1 MAITLSNLNFKDS
14 SNNSWASLLDLVYP
28 VGSLYISRES
38 TSPAALFGGGW
49 FQLSDV
55 LIAAEGPNM
64 GDVNTGGDTSP
75 SGSFYIG
82 VNNLPSHSHA
92 VTIQSGGAH
101 THSLPNSIIAYDDSN
116 HMMAKGTYYSYK
128 AKAGLATSNSG
139 AHTHTATCANVG
151 GGQSYIPYHA
161 NFYIWRR
168 TS

>member
-1 MAITLSNLNFKDS
+1 MALSLSSISVKDDS
-14 SNNSWASLLDLVYP
+14 NSWNNLLDLIYP
-28 VGSLYISRES
+28 IGALYISREP
-38 TSPAALFGGGW
+38 TSPSELFGGGW

-75 SGSFYIG
+75 GGSFYIG

-101 THSLPNSIIAYDDSN
+101 THSLPNTIIAYDAGN
-116 HMMAKGTYYSYK
+116 RMMAQGTYYTYK
-128 AKAGLATSNSG
+128 GKTGLATSSSG

-151 GGQSYIPYHA
+151 RGQAYIPYHA